1 MSIFLSLY
9 DLNYVLL
16 STKTMTHSLIY
27 FLNSIFYTADIA
39 YSKKTN
45 QSQYGYLNQYAKYFC
60 RHVYTTIKS
69 MTMYYVITQQL

>member
-60 RHVYTTIKS
+60 RNIIVY
-69 MTMYYVITQQL
+69 MYIRR

>member
-9 DLNYVLL
+9 DLNYVL
-16 STKTMTHSLIY
+16 THSLIY

-60 RHVYTTIKS
+60 RNKIVY
-69 MTMYYVITQQL
+69 MYIRR